1 MTVIIA
7 EFGSN
12 QAYYNWN
19 TAADCEYAAR
29 SGATHCKIQLF
40 KADHFPAAEQESKR
54 ALEFPR
60 QRAMEFSYNAARC
73 GLVPG
78 ASVFDA
84 EATEIVTKWDG
95 LYFIKLAAREQN
107 NALLIGS
114 VASAQDIHSFGAN
127 MKMTVNGKENTEYEN
142 YVMRDKDKIELE
154 FN

>member
-1 MTVIIA
+1 MGLRIASGPGDYGRGDKQQGGENERRRIKENCMTVIIA

-12 QAYYNWN
+12 PAYYNWN

-73 GLVPG
+73 GLVPWPGGFAPPG
-78 ASVFDA
+78 A
-84 EATEIVTKWDG
+84 
-95 LYFIKLAAREQN
+95 
-107 NALLIGS
+107 
-114 VASAQDIHSFGAN
+114 AN
-127 MKMTVNGKENTEYEN
+127 SKQ
-142 YVMRDKDKIELE
+142 
-154 FN
+154 